1 MENEN
6 SRMNKTRGVTRVRW
20 VLWAGFVAVLLAVA
34 VALGMWFRAVNAPI
48 KLAQAETVTL
58 HRGETL
64 HHLSLRLQKRGI
76 LSHWWTFDLLGRLLG
91 MARKLQA
98 GQYRLTPGMSQVRL
112 LRHLVAGRVILYRF
126 TIVPG
131 ETFDELRAALIA
143 DPELRKPAQQPV
155 SASWVMQAVGHPA
168 ESPEGVFAPETYF
181 FPQKTPV
188 SSLLLRAYHRMA
200 DFLGRAWIHRE
211 RTPVLKTPYQA
222 LILASL
228 IEKESA
234 YRKERPEIAGV
245 FIRRLLLGMPL
256 ESDPTVIYA
265 LGPHFS
271 GPLTARDMTVSSPW
285 NTYRHHGLPPTPI
298 CYPSRNALRAA
309 LHPKIG
315 RNLYFVAMG
324 NGRHIF
330 ARTLSQQ
337 DRHIARYL
345 LRKKGKKP

>member
-1 MENEN
+1 
-6 SRMNKTRGVTRVRW
+6 MNKKHGIPRIRW
-20 VLWAGFVAVLLAVA
+20 VLWAGLTAILLAFAAVL
-34 VALGMWFRAVNAPI
+34 GMGFWAVNAPI
-48 KLAQAETVTL
+48 QLKHAETVTL
-58 HRGETL
+58 HRDETL

-91 MARKLQA
+91 MARELQA
-98 GQYRLTPGMSQVRL
+98 GQYRLSPGMSQVGL
-112 LRHLVAGRVILYRF
+112 LRRLVAGRVIFYRF
-126 TIVPG
+126 TIIPG

-143 DPELRKPAQQPV
+143 DPELQKPTHHAF
-155 SASWVMQAVGHPA
+155 SASWIMQMVGHPA

-188 SSLLLRAYHRMA
+188 SALLRRAYHRMA
-200 DFLGRAWIHRE
+200 DFLEKAWIHRE
-211 RTPVLKTPYQA
+211 RTPALKTPYQT
-222 LILASL
+222 LILASM

-234 YRKERPEIAGV
+234 YRKERPKIAGV
-245 FIRRLLLGMPL
+245 FIRRLTLGMPL

-265 LGPHFS
+265 LGPRFS
-271 GPLTARDMTVSSPW
+271 GLLTARDMAVASPW
-285 NTYRHHGLPPTPI
+285 NTYRHRGLPPTPI
-298 CYPSRNALRAA
+298 CYPSRNALLAA

-315 RNLYFVAMG
+315 RALYFVAMG

-345 LRKKGKKP
+345 LRKKEKKP